1 MALVIA
7 PEGTRRSAPYWKSG
21 FLKMAGMADVPV
33 LLAAVDFAR
42 RELTIGPLIHYAGD
56 VSAFMDEVRSFYDDK
71 VGLHP
76 EGKGPV
82 RVREEAPASS

>member
-1 MALVIA
+1 
-7 PEGTRRSAPYWKSG
+7 
-21 FLKMAGMADVPV
+21 MADVPV

-42 RELTIGPLIHYAGD
+42 KELTIGPLIHYAGD

-76 EGKGPV
+76 GGKGPV